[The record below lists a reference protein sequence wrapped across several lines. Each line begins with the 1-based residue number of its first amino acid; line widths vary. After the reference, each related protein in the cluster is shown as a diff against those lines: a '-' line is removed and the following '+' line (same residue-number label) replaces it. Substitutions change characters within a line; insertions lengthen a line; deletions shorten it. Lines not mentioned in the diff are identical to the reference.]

1 MQWCACR
8 ILLGAAALAVGIVRL
23 EMGAVEAADAVPDAE
38 FKMLV
43 DQDAKNIVTNLNNG
57 KPAKKTADRAIKS
70 SALMIAAY
78 AQGRMG
84 KNPADDAK
92 LATLRD
98 TAIKVAKTGGAKKY
112 ADAVAPAKLLAADM
126 AAAGKPDTKNV
137 DLIAA
142 TGVDIEELMYQF
154 KKIGVGGLGI
164 EEDIKANAKKL
175 TMKPDLA
182 AALGQR
188 TLVAADLCAVL
199 QPSAGFNAAKPKKD
213 WDQDIKD
220 MKGAATALVGAAK
233 ANNTK
238 DVQTAFNK
246 LDASCVHCHDKF
258 KND

>member
-8 ILLGAAALAVGIVRL
+8 ILLGATVLAVGIFRL
-23 EMGAVEAADAVPDAE
+23 EMGAVEAADPVPDAE

-43 DQDAKNIVTNLNNG
+43 DQDAKNILTNLNNG

-84 KNPADDAK
+84 KSPADDAK

-98 TAIKVAKTGGAKKY
+98 TAIKVAKTGGVKKY
-112 ADAVAPAKLLAADM
+112 GDAVAPAKMLAADM
-126 AAAGKPDTKNV
+126 AVAGKPDTKKV

-142 TGVDIEELMYQF
+142 TGADIEELMYQF
-154 KKIGVGGLGI
+154 KKTSVGGLGI

-175 TMKPDLA
+175 TMKPEVA

-188 TLVAADLCAVL
+188 ALIAAEICAAL
-199 QPSAGFNAAKPKKD
+199 KPSDDFSPAKPKKD

-220 MKGAATALVGAAK
+220 MKEAAMALVGAAK
-233 ANNTK
+233 PNNAK
-238 DVQTAFNK
+238 NLQSAFNK
-246 LDASCVHCHDKF
+246 LDANCVHCHDKF
-258 KND
+258 K